1 MGKLEVELG
10 KKIRELRKQKGYTQ
24 AELAE
29 LVDLS
34 TNFIGYLERGKQLPS
49 LKTLEKIAQA
59 LGITIGYLFYS
70 IENTLHKPTRL
81 TKKDQT
87 LSKLSKHLKDLDIKD
102 ITLILR
108 LTKRISKKS

>member
-34 TNFIGYLERGKQLPS
+34 NNFIGYLERGKQLPS

-59 LGITIGYLFYS
+59 LDITIGYLFYS
-70 IENTLHKPTRL
+70 IENTLHKPIKL
-81 TKKDQT
+81 TKKDQII
-87 LSKLSKHLKDLDIKD
+87 SKLSKHLKSLNIKD

-108 LTKRISKKS
+108 LIKRISKKS